1 MIYVRKS
8 CGAVFEGSKKHDPL
22 GSIQH
27 HAKSATCA
35 KAIHAEHLGELRER
49 GVRHKKGSATS
60 SFHNS
65 AATNTLYAVTDP
77 QGTVHA
83 MVDARGTVTVSYT
96 YDSWGN
102 LLSASGC
109 DSLIASLRFTWQG
122 REYSHAAG
130 LYNFRARWYD
140 PAAGRWLSKDP
151 IGLEGGLNLYEAF
164 GNNPINQ
171 NDPLGLW
178 GVQFGDTLIGSGT
191 PWMEFDRDSWGDMG
205 RGVVAWVDG
214 VIYFDDPFAFLYK
227 DENGCVAFE
236 YRASRVIGGVTRD
249 LMLALLFRKMD
260 ISTWSKDPLLYE
272 IGSTTVSA
280 EKWNLIKDLD
290 VISRGRYLL
299 NEANGNYLKAMLQ
312 GFGSSNQ
319 FLITIPTGA
328 TPGAAIG
335 VTTLGVADRV
345 K

>member
-77 QGTVHA
+77 LGTVHA
-83 MVDARGTVTVSYT
+83 LVDSGGTVAVSYT

-102 LLSASGC
+102 LLSVSG
-109 DSLIASLRFTWQG
+109 DETLIASLRFTWQG

-164 GNNPINQ
+164 GNNPVCFGDILGESTVEIISTIGILKLSDPELPDFYNTVKSFPDNSISRLNIYDHGTRIMMNIDGFGSGVSWSGNPEDLIEFDIGLGSLLDLVRSKLVCGAIIGLFGCNTAREFSCCN
-171 NDPLGLW
+171 NDNIARQLSRELPDVFVTGFAGFGVGNELSLW
-178 GVQFGDTLIGSGT
+178 FFGCKRPFIRFGDTTFVTGIKRTYL
-191 PWMEFDRDSWGDMG
+191 
-205 RGVVAWVDG
+205 
-214 VIYFDDPFAFLYK
+214 
-227 DENGCVAFE
+227 NGIEV
-236 YRASRVIGGVTRD
+236 R
-249 LMLALLFRKMD
+249 
-260 ISTWSKDPLLYE
+260 
-272 IGSTTVSA
+272 
-280 EKWNLIKDLD
+280 
-290 VISRGRYLL
+290 
-299 NEANGNYLKAMLQ
+299 
-312 GFGSSNQ
+312 
-319 FLITIPTGA
+319 
-328 TPGAAIG
+328 
-335 VTTLGVADRV
+335 
-345 K
+345 